1 MLYPVPMPDLSLA
14 PYRRVVDP
22 DQWERIQQLAAPLR
36 GLRVVH
42 INATPTGGGVAEI
55 LRTLIPLSRA
65 VGLDAQWQ
73 VLPPDDQF
81 FQVTKRM
88 HNWLQGKSGQLS
100 RRDREVYLAYS
111 ARVASEV
118 DAQADVWVV
127 HDPQPLALR
136 SLVPLKGPAIWRC
149 HIDCS
154 TPNGGVCRYLMPW
167 VQDYARVVFTM
178 PTFRLDG
185 LSSDQVELEY
195 PAIDPFAAKN
205 RRMFGHTARSV
216 LAGLGIDPQRPLVTQ
231 VSRFDPWKNP
241 WEAVDSYR
249 LSKREVPDLQLAMVG
264 VFSASDDPEGPRV
277 YRSLQRYVQGD
288 PDVHLYMDP
297 AQVGAREINAFQS
310 ASTAILQRSSRE
322 GFALTV
328 TEAMWKGTP
337 VIGTPVGGIV
347 VQITDGRNG
356 FLAASA
362 EDCAARIV
370 ELIENPSRARAV
382 GRAARASVRK
392 RFLMPRLLEDELR
405 LYHELAFPMSKRTDA
420 ATPVASVA

>member
-1 MLYPVPMPDLSLA
+1 MLYPVQMPDLSLA

-22 DQWERIQQLAAPLR
+22 DQWECIQQLAGPLR

-42 INATPTGGGVAEI
+42 INATPAGGGVAEI

-88 HNWLQGKSGQLS
+88 HNWMQGKSGHLS
-100 RRDREVYLAYS
+100 PRDRQVYLDYS
-111 ARVASEV
+111 ARIASEV
-118 DAQADVWVV
+118 DVQADVWVV

-136 SLVPLKGPAIWRC
+136 SLVPLQGPAIWRC

-167 VQDYARVVFTM
+167 LRDYERVVFTM
-178 PTFRLDG
+178 PSFRLDG
-185 LSSDQVELEY
+185 LSADQVEQEY

-205 RRMFGHTARSV
+205 RRMLGRTARSV

-249 LSKREVPDLQLAMVG
+249 LAKREVPDLQLAMVG
-264 VFSASDDPEGPRV
+264 VFSASDDPEAPRI

-288 PDVHLYMDP
+288 PDVHLFTDP
-297 AQVGAREINAFQS
+297 VQVGPREIQAFQS
-310 ASTAILQRSSRE
+310 ASTAVLQRSSRE

-347 VQITDGRNG
+347 VQITDGQNG

-362 EDCAARIV
+362 EDCADRIV
-370 ELIENPSRARAV
+370 ELVRNPRRARV
-382 GRAARASVRK
+382 LGGAARASVRK
-392 RFLMPRLLEDELR
+392 RFLMPRLLADELR
-405 LYHELAFPMSKRTDA
+405 LYHELAFPISKRADD
-420 ATPVASVA
+420 VAPMASTA